1 MNTWRIGSNWDGSID
16 LSDIFKKHDIAFA
29 GNEKKHQLSQV
40 SPGDIVAVTSG
51 KEIIAVGKVNEI
63 INLSS
68 INKNY
73 VTEFDDVDALKFEKL
88 YFAKDLNLKFG
99 IYDGQGKQFHQ
110 TGDDHYDQLIK
121 NNYHRAK
128 SLFMNKNIKNIL
140 LDTKNIILTGAPG
153 TGKTY
158 LAKQLAQQM
167 IFGEIKDEL
176 SDNEQKKFD
185 RQCAFVQFH
194 PNYDYTDFVEGLRPV
209 QDDDGNIGFERR
221 DGIFKEFCK
230 KALKAQNPTIGS
242 CFDQLITEISNSP
255 NYSVKLKSG
264 TQSTTLSVVDN
275 SIKWKEQN
283 SDKIADHSVTKNNIQ
298 TLYKTYNTLEKLN
311 EVKNIDTEFRDIIRG
326 QNTTYYWAILN
337 KLLEMQNEMQENYI
351 FIIDE
356 INRSEISKVLGEL
369 FFSIDPGYRG
379 VEGKV
384 KTQYQNLI
392 KEDEEDEFYDGFYV
406 PENVYIIG
414 TMNDIDR
421 SVESMD
427 FAFRRRFAFKD
438 IKATDRIVMLYDV
451 QTGLGS
457 YADKAIEKMNNLNK
471 KIEEIDNL
479 SAAYHI
485 GPAYFLKLKN
495 YNGDF
500 GQLWDNHLEGLLRE
514 YMRGMQNVD
523 EKLKDLKDAYD
534 K

>member
-1 MNTWRIGSNWDGSID
+1 M
-16 LSDIFKKHDIAFA
+16 
-29 GNEKKHQLSQV
+29 
-40 SPGDIVAVTSG
+40 
-51 KEIIAVGKVNEI
+51 
-63 INLSS
+63 
-68 INKNY
+68 
-73 VTEFDDVDALKFEKL
+73 
-88 YFAKDLNLKFG
+88 
-99 IYDGQGKQFHQ
+99 
-110 TGDDHYDQLIK
+110 
-121 NNYHRAK
+121 
-128 SLFMNKNIKNIL
+128 
-140 LDTKNIILTGAPG
+140 
-153 TGKTY
+153 
-158 LAKQLAQQM
+158 
-167 IFGEIKDEL
+167 
-176 SDNEQKKFD
+176 
-185 RQCAFVQFH
+185 
-194 PNYDYTDFVEGLRPV
+194 EGLRPV

-311 EVKNIDTEFRDIIRG
+311 EVKNIDTEFRDIIG
-326 QNTTYYWAILN
+326 SQNTTYYWAILN